1 MAKTLNHYSQQIKAL
16 APDAVALD
24 RAKQLGDL
32 LLQAKAAVKAAG
44 KLWTDWLQSD
54 CELTT
59 RTAQRFMT
67 IATRWDDPAFTEARS
82 ANPQLAIREADKVLA
97 ANSARKKAP
106 TTTKPAPVTITAG
119 DAKTCVWGPAEFL
132 AAGDGEEVDAA
143 DLFSWWIEQGALPG
157 GAEPY
162 VPIHPHFE
170 STSNRFE
177 DRYLPERIKREM
189 QKLRFAQLNYL
200 ISEWLGR
207 FTEEELD
214 QEVNGVKLR
223 DTRLGQDAAW
233 KPWTFTEE
241 FGKRKGEEFTHYC
254 EIKDIAR
261 MVDGIDADA
270 VDNFFVAHPDWT
282 THWTDQSRQLEAEL
296 AFLEILPEHSKAKAM
311 RAAHKAKRPYKAGSY
326 GVHRHRKDASGV
338 LIRDV
343 AGNPKLFMEDEVT
356 YEAWEV

>member
-214 QEVNGVKLR
+214 QEINGVKLR
-223 DTRLGQDAAW
+223 DTSLGQDAAW
-233 KPWTFTEE
+233 KPWTFTRE
-241 FGKRKGEEFTHYC
+241 FGDRKGEEVTFYC
-254 EIKDIAR
+254 EIKDIAE
-261 MVDGIDADA
+261 MVQGIDAGQVEA
-270 VDNFFVAHPDWT
+270 YIHGHPDWT
-282 THWTDQSRQLEAEL
+282 GRAGWLTSQLEGEQL
-296 AFLEILPEHSKAKAM
+296 FLRVMPKHPKAKAIK
-311 RAAHKAKRPYKAGSY
+311 AAHKAKRPFKAGTY
-326 GVHRHRKDASGV
+326 YWYEGREEK
-338 LIRDV
+338 
-343 AGNPKLFMEDEVT
+343 NVT
-356 YEAWEV
+356 YEAWEA